1 MLHPGQVKPG
11 DSVHH
16 VASGVCK
23 DEGVVKVVIVSG
35 NGDVVVELQ
44 NGGLTVC
51 KADELRIADT
61 EAA

>member
-11 DSVHH
+11 DFVRRL
-16 VASGVCK
+16 ASGVYK
-23 DEGVVKVVIVSG
+23 DERVVKVVIVSG
-35 NGDVVVELQ
+35 NGDVVVEHQ

-51 KADELRIADT
+51 KANELRIADT